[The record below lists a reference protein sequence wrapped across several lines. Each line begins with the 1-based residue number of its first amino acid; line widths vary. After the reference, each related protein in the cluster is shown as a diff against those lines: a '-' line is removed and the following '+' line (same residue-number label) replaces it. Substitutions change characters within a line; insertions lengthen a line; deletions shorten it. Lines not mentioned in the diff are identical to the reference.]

1 LKPIKR
7 MTQAEV
13 GAFVQGHLSKKGI
26 EVVLS
31 GGASVAI
38 YSGNTYVSKDLDL
51 VNVRSAGPSAIKAA
65 MEEIGFHEEGRYF
78 RHPDSEI
85 IVEFPPGPL
94 AVGTEPVKTI
104 TEITLST
111 GNLRVISP
119 TDCVK
124 DRLAAFYHWQDR
136 QALSQA
142 LMVARHH
149 EVDLAEIA
157 RWSEVEG
164 MQDEFQ
170 RIEPALIS
178 ART

>member
-1 LKPIKR
+1 MKHISR

-13 GAFVQGHLSKKGI
+13 GAFVQGHLSKRGI

-38 YSGNTYVSKDLDL
+38 YSSNMYVSKDVDL
-51 VNVRSAGPSAIKAA
+51 VNIHSARPSAIKAA
-65 MEEIGFHEEGRYF
+65 MEEIGFQEEGRYF
-78 RHPDSEI
+78 RHPSSEVF
-85 IVEFPPGPL
+85 VEFPPGPL

-104 TEITLST
+104 YEIKLPT
-111 GNLRVISP
+111 GVLRVISP
-119 TDCVK
+119 TDCAK
-124 DRLAAFYHWQDR
+124 DRLTAFYHWKDR

-149 EVDLAEIA
+149 EVDVLEIG

-164 MQDEFQ
+164 KQDEFE
-170 RIEPALIS
+170 RIKPLLIS